1 MSQTFSCGIST
12 ESRLD
17 LGSSEDPT
25 STPLDDFMQR
35 DWNVQEFFELHSV
48 TLIEGWLSTLGDL
61 IFKGA

>member
-1 MSQTFSCGIST
+1 
-12 ESRLD
+12 
-17 LGSSEDPT
+17 
-25 STPLDDFMQR
+25 MQR